1 MKRFIVFIL
10 ALLSVTTQVQALE
23 LQNGDILLISLNCY
37 ECRVIESETNSKFSH
52 SGVVIKDESGE
63 VRIGQSLGMVALY
76 PVEQFLKNRTPGLTV
91 DVYRP
96 KQFLKLSS
104 KERQFLDS
112 QMLHVFKTTFKGLP
126 FDHNYLWDNFNER
139 GQELLY
145 CSEFIAKFLDHFLS
159 QPTIPY
165 PLSYKKHEEYWRKYF
180 KGIIPEGVLGNSP
193 ASFSKDARFVFVGTL

>member
-1 MKRFIVFIL
+1 MKTFIAF
-10 ALLSVTTQVQALE
+10 LLSFFVVSTPGHAFE

-52 SGVVIKDESGE
+52 SGVVIKDEKGQ
-63 VRIGQSLGMVALY
+63 VRIGQSLGSVALY
-76 PVEQFLKNRTPGLTV
+76 PLEQFLKNRTPGLSV

-96 KQFLKLSS
+96 KQFLKLSQ

-112 QMLHVFKTTFKGLP
+112 QMLHVFNSAFKGLP
-126 FDHNYLWDNFNER
+126 FDHDYLWDNFNLM

-145 CSEFIAKFLDHFLS
+145 CSEFIAKYLDHFLS
-159 QPTIPY
+159 QPTLPY

-180 KGIIPEGVLGNSP
+180 KGVIPEGVLGNSP
-193 ASFSKDARFVFVGTL
+193 ASFSRDDRFTFVGTL